1 MPSIADLIERL
12 GALSLPP
19 GLQKGLLQ
27 KLTTAQQNP
36 AQACN
41 ELAAFMSQVAGA
53 DSRGKIPGAD
63 ADQLIAEAVAV
74 RELLGCDAA
83 LGACAGREATIVGT
97 GRSDRLRGTNGD
109 DVIAAGGGDDRVVGL
124 GGDDLICAS
133 GGADVIEGAR
143 GDDTLRGG
151 RGQDELRGG
160 GGSDKCRGGGG
171 PDSKHRC

>member
-1 MPSIADLIERL
+1 MPSIADLIERVGDL
-12 GALSLPP
+12 NLPP
-19 GLQKGLLQ
+19 ALKNGLLQ
-27 KLTTAQQNP
+27 KLNTAQQNP

-41 ELAAFMSQVAGA
+41 ELAAFISQVASA
-53 DSRGKIPGAD
+53 ESRGKIAGAD
-63 ADQLIAEAVAV
+63 ADQLIEEAVAV

-124 GGDDLICAS
+124 RGDDLICAS
-133 GGADVIEGAR
+133 GGADVIRGKG

-160 GGSDKCRGGGG
+160 GGSDKCRGGRG
-171 PDSKHRC
+171 PDSTHHC